1 MQIIFDI
8 KLRILQK
15 KPIFAIRKQKIL
27 ISSMAQE
34 QKNDTL
40 VDVEQAFSRT
50 ELFIENNK
58 KRLTIIVSAIVILVG
73 GYFAYK
79 YWYVAGEETK
89 AQAEMFKAEQFFEK
103 DSLDKAINGD
113 GVALG
118 FAQIA
123 EDYSI
128 TPSGN
133 LAEYYLGICYLKKG
147 QYEDAVTHLQA
158 FDGNDQIVA
167 PIATGAIGDAN
178 LELGKTEEA
187 ISYYLKA
194 AEQNGNQF
202 TTPIYLKKAAMA
214 NEDKGNYADAVK
226 IYERIRSEYSE
237 TMEGK
242 EMDKYI
248 AHAKALGNI

>member
-1 MQIIFDI
+1 MSKEI
-8 KLRILQK
+8 KDE
-15 KPIFAIRKQKIL
+15 PI
-27 ISSMAQE
+27 
-34 QKNDTL
+34 
-40 VDVEQAFSRT
+40 VDVEQAFSKT

-58 KRLTIIVSAIVILVG
+58 KSLVLIIGAIAVLVG

-89 AQAEMFKAEQFFEK
+89 AQAEMFKAEQYFEK
-103 DSLDKAINGD
+103 DSLDKAMNGD
-113 GVALG
+113 GNLVMG
-118 FAQIA
+118 FSQIVD
-123 EDYSI
+123 EYSI

-133 LAEYYLGICYLKKG
+133 LAEYYLGMCLLKKG
-147 QYEDAVTHLQA
+147 QYEEAISHLQS

-187 ISYYLKA
+187 ITFYLKA
-194 AEQNGNQF
+194 AEQNNNKF

-226 IYERIRSEYSE
+226 LYERIQNEFAE
-237 TMEGK
+237 TTEGK
-242 EMDKYI
+242 DMEKYI
-248 AHAKALGNI
+248 ARAKALGNI

>member
-1 MQIIFDI
+1 
-8 KLRILQK
+8 
-15 KPIFAIRKQKIL
+15 
-27 ISSMAQE
+27 
-34 QKNDTL
+34 
-40 VDVEQAFSRT
+40 

-58 KRLTIIVSAIVILVG
+58 KSLVLIIGAIAVLVG

-89 AQAEMFKAEQFFEK
+89 AQAEMFKAEQYFEK
-103 DSLDKAINGD
+103 DSLDKAMNGD
-113 GVALG
+113 GNLVMG
-118 FAQIA
+118 FSQIVD
-123 EDYSI
+123 EYSI

-133 LAEYYLGICYLKKG
+133 LAEYYLGMCLLKKG
-147 QYEDAVTHLQA
+147 QYEEAITHLQS

-187 ISYYLKA
+187 ITFYLKA
-194 AEQNGNQF
+194 AEQNNNKF

-226 IYERIRSEYSE
+226 LYERIQNEFAE
-237 TMEGK
+237 TTEGK
-242 EMDKYI
+242 DMEKYI
-248 AHAKALGNI
+248 ARAKALGNI